1 MNDDAIPRCIMIAVL
16 VLLGGFFAGSE
27 TAFSNCNRVR
37 VKSRAEDGVGRAKRV
52 EKILD
57 QFDKA
62 LVTLLIG
69 NNVIHVM
76 ATSGATVLAIEWF
89 GSYGSLIST
98 VAMTLIIF
106 IFSETIP
113 KSVAK
118 ANSDRFA
125 EAVSGVLYALMVVL
139 TPVAMVFTALSN
151 WLKRLL
157 ASKNGE
163 PSMTEDDFKSMI
175 ETIEDEGALESEE
188 SELIQSALVFS
199 DITVYDVLTP
209 RVHIAG
215 IDRRDM
221 DHIVGILN
229 TKTYMLRLHQTGACP
244 LDQVMTE
251 PYFIQSD
258 MDIHSLFHEMCR
270 RKLHMAV
277 VQDQWGGTMG
287 LVTMEDILESLV
299 GDIWDG
305 APEDKRKSAETPLAQ
320 PVYKEA

>member
-215 IDRRDM
+215 IDRRDSEEAVRETIRQAAFSRLPVYEPDM

-229 TKTYMLRLHQTGACP
+229 TKTYM
-244 LDQVMTE
+244 
-251 PYFIQSD
+251 
-258 MDIHSLFHEMCR
+258 DIHSQFHEMCR